1 MMLSLLIPELPTLVL
16 RRIAR
21 RFRAVPGAGRA
32 HQSHSEAGSGDQ
44 TLADPENCH
53 PGISLEAY
61 RGLPVS
67 PTRLTVSVGEC
78 LLVQSNIFS
87 NEGSSRMVRK
97 VFSWQS

>member
-1 MMLSLLIPELPTLVL
+1 MPSLLIPELPTFVL

-21 RFRAVPGAGRA
+21 RFRTVPGAGRA
-32 HQSHSEAGSGDQ
+32 HQTHSEAGSGDQ
-44 TLADPENCH
+44 TLADPGNCH

-61 RGLPVS
+61 RGLQVS

-87 NEGSSRMVRK
+87 NEGSGRMVRK